1 VLVTISYD
9 VDDELS
15 PLTKSRNKAMF
26 SCHASLRVRISLC
39 GKCCPPKT
47 QVRSSIR
54 GRPSPPG
61 RTDIAHRGQ
70 KSQKTARAAQP
81 TVRCCTPR
89 TSSQRDRSHQPISV
103 GGTVL
108 HCHGTA
114 QYDCHRT
121 DRQVRLVGKP
131 LASMASAHM
140 ERRQKQKVV
149 SAGRVS
155 SLKGSES
162 E

>member
-1 VLVTISYD
+1 M
-9 VDDELS
+9 
-15 PLTKSRNKAMF
+15 SRIA
-26 SCHASLRVRISLC
+26 ASADFALR
-39 GKCCPPKT
+39 KCCPPKT

-54 GRPSPPG
+54 GRPDSKCARP
-61 RTDIAHRGQ
+61 DMAHRGQ
-70 KSQKTARAAQP
+70 KPQKTARAAQP
-81 TVRCCTPR
+81 TARCCTPR

-140 ERRQKQKVV
+140 ERRQKQKIVY
-149 SAGRVS
+149 AGRVS
-155 SLKGSES
+155 SLLKLEGQRVN
-162 E
+162 

>member
-1 VLVTISYD
+1 VSVTIGYD
-9 VDDELS
+9 MDDELS

-54 GRPSPPG
+54 GPRSSESARP
-61 RTDIAHRGQ
+61 DIAHRGQ
-70 KSQKTARAAQP
+70 KPQKTARAAQP
-81 TVRCCTPR
+81 TVWCCTPR
-89 TSSQRDRSHQPISV
+89 TSIQRDRSHQPISV

-121 DRQVRLVGKP
+121 VRQVRLVGKP
-131 LASMASAHM
+131 LASVASAHM
-140 ERRQKQKVV
+140 ER
-149 SAGRVS
+149 
-155 SLKGSES
+155 
-162 E
+162 